1 MFVMSNAKYFQHNQL
16 MYVRERLIATDESK
30 WVYVQTLQL
39 KDPTISL
46 IISILVGAL
55 GIDRFLIGDTG
66 LGIAKLLTCGGL
78 GIWALV
84 DWFLIM
90 GRTKEKNFRIEFY
103 NEIIS
108 SNFDGAAPPTPSRSL
123 NSNMDCVPDTF
134 SVKTTFTVVINSLSL
149 GSTVSFL
156 QPTIESISI
165 NARVRYRFF
174 FLIVFF

>member
-1 MFVMSNAKYFQHNQL
+1 M
-16 MYVRERLIATDESK
+16 DESK

-66 LGIAKLLTCGGL
+66 LGIAKLFTCGGL

-90 GRTKEKNFRIEFY
+90 GRTKEKNFEMF
-103 NEIIS
+103 
-108 SNFDGAAPPTPSRSL
+108 
-123 NSNMDCVPDTF
+123 
-134 SVKTTFTVVINSLSL
+134 
-149 GSTVSFL
+149 
-156 QPTIESISI
+156 QQ
-165 NARVRYRFF
+165 
-174 FLIVFF
+174 IVG